1 MKSAKYASYVALRKR
16 SELKGRHFMGHDN
29 ITDIPTYLKTYA
41 SELGQRIVDL
51 YPPLHNIDDP
61 VSPLLDQLLREPF
74 QAQKVAVMGVVKKF
88 QESRAAAV
96 VAECG
101 AGKTLIALA
110 SLWVHSEGR
119 GFTAIYLCPP
129 HLVNKISREALITLP
144 GVRVFF
150 VEGIRDSNGS
160 DAPSGVN
167 EVKLRRGQIVREGLR
182 TTLTDLRLARDGQS
196 AGERWRRKICPG
208 PALFIMSRERG
219 KLSYRWRHVY
229 EIARSGCFQGSVVNA
244 DSGKPVYLGEDG
256 ERLLVTDFK
265 KAKLREVLGGGT
277 GEEGRKERR
286 SFYSALWEA
295 DGRRLRRFAPASFIG
310 RYMKGYFD
318 YFVADEVHELKGE
331 DTAQGNVLGTLAAC
345 AGHTLVLTGT
355 LLGGYAEELYPILFR
370 LDARKLI
377 VRGFEHD
384 EGGMRAFG
392 ETYGLLEKITV
403 IEPADNACSEGRI
416 TKRVR
421 RRPGASP
428 LVFGHYL
435 MDLAAFLSLE
445 DISSELPP
453 YREEVVAVEMDPP
466 LKAAYE
472 ELEGRIKEA
481 LRKRRGN
488 QSVVST
494 ALNALLGYAD
504 RPHGWGELTGFEYN
518 PETERRER
526 FEIARPQDLDE
537 SVVWAKERRLVEEAK
552 KCVASGRRMQVYA
565 VFTRK
570 RDVTARLEAIL
581 AKEGLRVAVLKAE
594 VKPEA
599 REAWYEKKLRE
610 GVEIFIAHPRLIALG
625 LDLNFAA
632 DILFFQTGYSIF
644 TLRQASRRS
653 WRIGQRQNVVVRFLH
668 YAGTM
673 QETCLRLMGKKL
685 LVSLAMEGK
694 FAAEGLQAMEEGE
707 DLLMAMARELV
718 TEQHIGETADQ
729 VWKSLQNEQARVLG
743 VRSQERTESAVET
756 QTGMLTSPE
765 SLVQPAAPIGVTEQ
779 LVMFG
784 AALEEARKRKAARRR
799 VGVAPAANQLALF

>member
-1 MKSAKYASYVALRKR
+1 MPAPTDIASYLKAYAS
-16 SELKGRHFMGHDN
+16 D
-29 ITDIPTYLKTYA
+29 
-41 SELGQRIVDL
+41 LGQRIVDL

-61 VSPLLDQLLREPF
+61 ILPLLDHLLRKPF
-74 QAQKVAVMGVVKKF
+74 QAQKIAVMGVVKKF
-88 QESRAAAV
+88 RDSRAAAV

-119 GFTAIYLCPP
+119 SFTAIYLCPP
-129 HLVNKISREALITLP
+129 HLVGKIAREAFLTLP
-144 GVRVFF
+144 RVRVFF
-150 VEGIRDSNGS
+150 IEGIRDVNGS
-160 DAPSGVN
+160 EAPSGVN

-196 AGERWRRKICPG
+196 ARERWCRICPG
-208 PALFIMSRERG
+208 PAIFILSRERG
-219 KLSYRWRHVY
+219 KLSYRWRHAY
-229 EIARSGCFQGSVVNA
+229 EIARSGRFQGSVVNA

-256 ERLLVTDFK
+256 ERLLEADFK
-265 KAKLREVLGGGT
+265 RAKLSEVLGGGA
-277 GEEGRKERR
+277 GEGAGKERR
-286 SFYSALWEA
+286 SFYSALWQA
-295 DGRRLRRFAPASFIG
+295 DGKRLRRFAPASFIA
-310 RYMKGYFD
+310 RYMKTFFD

-331 DTAQGNVLGTLAAC
+331 DTAQGNVLGALAAC
-345 AGHTLVLTGT
+345 ARHTLVLTGT

-377 VRGFEHD
+377 ARGFEHD

-392 ETYGLLEKITV
+392 EAYGLLEKITV

-428 LVFGHYL
+428 LLFGHYL

-481 LRKRRGN
+481 LRSHRGN

-504 RPHGWGELTGFEYN
+504 RPFGWGELTGFEYN
-518 PETERRER
+518 PETQRRER

-537 SVVWAKERRLVEEAK
+537 SIIWAKERRLVEVAK

-581 AKEGLRVAVLKAE
+581 AKEGLRVAVLRAE
-594 VKPEA
+594 VKPET

-610 GVEIFIAHPRLIALG
+610 GVEIFVAHPRLVALG

-729 VWKSLQNEQARVLG
+729 VWKSLQKEQAKVFG
-743 VRSQERTESAVET
+743 VRSEE
-756 QTGMLTSPE
+756 SPE
-765 SLVQPAAPIGVTEQ
+765 TAFGERAVMEVSPEPLVHPVAPIAVTEQ

-784 AALEEARKRKAARRR
+784 VALEEARKRKAARRR
-799 VGVAPAANQLALF
+799 AAVTPGANQLALF